1 MSSDAAPT
9 TSAVDVRTALLDEN
23 ARLAE
28 LVRTADHGT
37 EIPTCPGWTLTQ
49 LLRHVGRGHRWAATM
64 ITERVTEAL
73 DPRQVPGGKPPADL
87 DGTVA
92 WLREGAQAVLD
103 AVDAVGPEAPAW
115 TFTGPRPAAWWI
127 RRRLHEETAHRADVQ
142 LALGQDS
149 DLDPALAADGL
160 SEWLDLVAA
169 RRGRELLSEGVTL
182 HLHATDGDLGPAG
195 EWTVR
200 PDGVGERAGIAW
212 EHGHAKGTVAVRG
225 PATVLYLATLRR
237 LPADDPRLE
246 VFGEAAA
253 FDAWLAA
260 TPF

>member
-9 TSAVDVRTALLDEN
+9 TSALDVRAALLDEN

-64 ITERVTEAL
+64 IAERVTEAL
-73 DPRQVPGGKPPADL
+73 DPREVPGGKPPADL
-87 DGTVA
+87 DDTVA
-92 WLREGAQAVLD
+92 WLRESAQAVLD

-115 TFTGPRPAAWWI
+115 TFTGPKPAAWWI
-127 RRRLHEETAHRADVQ
+127 RRRLHEATAHRADAQ

-169 RRGRELLSEGVTL
+169 RRGRELLPEGMTL

-200 PDGVGERAGIAW
+200 PDGTGERAGIAW

-246 VFGEAAA
+246 VFGGTAA